1 MRRKK
6 NIYELQR
13 QRVRI
18 IIEATKRLTQAHNI
32 RFHSLCLQRTIM
44 MYSSDTAVIGD
55 NSKFKKVTEHQVQ
68 ELQNLLQHY
77 LHQEQ
82 RYQNIIDSI
91 RYFTNLF
98 YAANDRL
105 NSGADKPV

>member
-32 RFHSLCLQRTIM
+32 RFHSLCLQRTM
-44 MYSSDTAVIGD
+44 
-55 NSKFKKVTEHQVQ
+55 E
-68 ELQNLLQHY
+68 
-77 LHQEQ
+77 
-82 RYQNIIDSI
+82 
-91 RYFTNLF
+91 
-98 YAANDRL
+98 
-105 NSGADKPV
+105 ADV